1 MVRRLGGTIAAV
13 VLLSTLS
20 ACSPVCGSGA
30 DTGEAAVAGLI
41 TAARDADGPA
51 QLCRYVAEG
60 YAVSDSDLSDLR
72 ERYADHPDDELVL
85 RLSGQMGSTAEVIV
99 TDGMFTD
106 VFFVTSDS
114 DSRWTVAVGTLFG

>member
-1 MVRRLGGTIAAV
+1 MRTLGTTIAAV
-13 VLLSTLS
+13 VLLSALS

-30 DTGEAAVAGLI
+30 DSGEVAVAGLI
-41 TAARDADGPA
+41 SAARDADDPG
-51 QLCRYVAEG
+51 QLCRYVADG
-60 YAVSDSDLSDLR
+60 YTVSDSDLADLR